1 MFQKHNSQGRLF
13 DSRVSVNDRKKKKID
28 TSWATVFQK
37 DIFPVLIGMENEFSD
52 FFHPTQGR
60 PNHDVAVMLGALLL
74 KHLFDLTDEM
84 TVENFNFN
92 MLWHQAL
99 DLDQY
104 DCNLCR

>member
-28 TSWATVFQK
+28 TSWAAVFQK
-37 DIFPVLIGMENEFSD
+37 DILPVLIGMEDQFSG

-74 KHLFDLTDEM
+74 KHLLDLTDEM
-84 TVENFNFN
+84 TVENFNFHV
-92 MLWHQAL
+92 LWHQAL
-99 DLDQY
+99 DLD
-104 DCNLCR
+104 LV